1 MIRLGLTGSI
11 AMGKSTAADLF
22 AKLGVP
28 VYSADAQVHKLYGEE
43 AVQAKIEAAF
53 PGTVHENQVDRQR
66 LSRLITQNSQDLKQL
81 EAIVHPLLRA
91 HEQAFLRQAET
102 QQHQLAVLDIPLLY
116 ETGAENR
123 VDFVAVVSAPF
134 ALQRQRVLARAHM
147 DEEKFNLILARQL
160 PDEEK
165 RKRADFIIDS
175 AHGLAPMRAMI
186 SSLYSA
192 FSVALEY
199 P

>member
-22 AKLGVP
+22 AEFGVP
-28 VYSADAQVHKLYGEE
+28 VYSADAQVHKLYREKF
-43 AVQAKIEAAF
+43 VQEKIEAAF
-53 PGTVHENQVDRQR
+53 PGTVYENQVDRQR
-66 LSRLITQNSQDLKQL
+66 LSRLITQNSQALKQL
-81 EAIVHPLLRA
+81 EAIVHPLLRT

-102 QQHQLAVLDIPLLY
+102 QPHRLVVLDIPLLY
-116 ETGAENR
+116 ETGAEAR
-123 VDFVAVVSAPF
+123 LDCVAVVSAPF

-175 AHGLAPMRAMI
+175 SHGLATMRAMI

-192 FSVALEY
+192 FSATLEHS
-199 P
+199 